1 MAENQNTKVTV
12 EKATAIEFVNKFN
25 NEVEKLMEILGVT
38 RRIPMTV
45 GDQIKTYKTVVGV
58 TDSNVVEGA
67 TIPLT
72 KVEYKV
78 DKTYELEY
86 KKKRAEITAELIQ
99 RVGLE
104 DALVRVDTNLTKEIQ
119 KDIRTDLLDFIKTSK
134 QKAKVETLKGALAKA
149 WGELKIAFKDDAIE
163 TVAFVNPLDI
173 SDHLEQNNLTLQTE
187 FGLSYLKNFVGINTV
202 IVTGLIPQGEV
213 YATASD
219 NIVQAYAKING
230 GELGKAFNLTTDKT
244 GLIGIGHNDKLDNFT
259 KESVFISG
267 VKLFTERVDGNLKYV
282 IEPKAEAEVEPGK

>member
-45 GDQIKTYKTVVGV
+45 GDQIKTYKTVVGA
-58 TDSNVVEGA
+58 TDSNVEEGA

-119 KDIRTDLLDFIKTSK
+119 KDIRTDLLDFIKTPK

-149 WGELKIAFKDDAIE
+149 WGELKIAFGDDAIE

-282 IEPKAEAEVEPGK
+282 IEPKAEAEVGK